1 MGPQDAEPGGEA
13 GAVRSSGLPA
23 PSGEFVQSLAR
34 GFAIIRAFDAGH
46 PELSLSDVARR
57 TDLNRATARRFLYT
71 LVTLGYVRFDG
82 RRFALTPRVLQLG
95 YAFLSGIPLPEVA
108 EPHLKALSRTV
119 DESTSASVLDG
130 DDIVYVA
137 RVATRRIMTVQINV
151 GTRFPAYATSMG
163 RVLLAN
169 LPADELESYLAGVSL
184 EPLTERTIASVDEL
198 RAELE
203 RVRAQGW
210 ATSDQQLEIG
220 LRSVAAPVRDRSGRV
235 VAAVN
240 VSMRVGLPGTDP
252 HREHEIL
259 PHLLECA
266 EHISTDLASI
276 S

>member
-1 MGPQDAEPGGEA
+1 MDRQDRGPGVGTGA
-13 GAVRSSGLPA
+13 GTSGGLPA

-34 GFAIIRAFDAGH
+34 GFAIIRAFDANH
-46 PELSLSDVARR
+46 PELSLSEVARR

-130 DDIVYVA
+130 EDIVYVA

-163 RVLLAN
+163 RVLLAH
-169 LPADELESYLAGVSL
+169 LPPDELESYLAAASL
-184 EPLTERTIASVDEL
+184 EALTERTITSVDAL
-198 RAELE
+198 RSELE

-252 HREHEIL
+252 HRENEIL